1 MDILLLKFTLT
12 PLLIA
17 AATLAA
23 RRWGPVVA
31 GWLAGLPLTSGPIS
45 VFLAVEQGG
54 VFASHAAVGSI
65 LGVVG
70 AVAFCV
76 TYALSARRFGWRGS
90 ILCSFLVYSPTVLTL
105 SHFGFSLPA
114 AVLTAVLVLLAGM
127 LVARSGQGKIMAALP
142 PWWDLPMRMLV
153 AALLLLALTAAAHI
167 LGPQMSGIL
176 APFPI
181 MTCVMAI
188 FSHAQYGEP
197 GVRLF
202 IHGILTAMFSL
213 IAFYVVVSL
222 LVENSTL
229 IAYLAASGAAILV
242 NLAAW
247 EVLRLLN
254 KQRAQ
259 KRAP

>member
-1 MDILLLKFTLT
+1 MEVLLLKFTLT

-23 RRWGPVVA
+23 RRWGPVVG

-54 VFASHAAVGSI
+54 GFASHAAVGSI

-70 AVAFCV
+70 AVVFCV
-76 TYALSARRFGWRGS
+76 TYALSAHRFGWRGS
-90 ILCSFLVYSPTVLTL
+90 ILASFIAYTPVVLIL
-105 SHFGFSLPA
+105 SRLDFSLTA
-114 AVLTAVLVLLAGM
+114 AALTALLVLVGGM
-127 LVARSGQGKIMAALP
+127 LAVHSGQGKIVAAVP

-153 AALLLLALTAAAHI
+153 AALLLLAVTTAARL

-202 IHGILTAMFSL
+202 MRGIITAMFSL
-213 IAFYVVVSL
+213 IAFYAVVSL
-222 LVENSTL
+222 LVESSIL
-229 IAYLAASGAAILV
+229 LAYLAACGAAVVV
-242 NLAAW
+242 NLATW
-247 EVLRLLN
+247 EVLHII
-254 KQRAQ
+254 K
-259 KRAP
+259 KRKKAATG

>member
-1 MDILLLKFTLT
+1 MEVLLLKFSLT

-23 RRWGPVVA
+23 RRWGPVVG

-65 LGVVG
+65 LGVVA
-70 AVAFCV
+70 AVVFCV
-76 TYALSARRFGWRGS
+76 SYALSAHRFGWRGS
-90 ILCSFLVYSPTVLTL
+90 IFCSFVAYVPTVFLL
-105 SHFGFSLPA
+105 SRFEFSLPA
-114 AVLTAVLVLLAGM
+114 AALAAFLILLAGM
-127 LVARSGQGKIMAALP
+127 LVIHSGQGKIVAAVP
-142 PWWDLPMRMLV
+142 PWWDLPMRMMV
-153 AALLLLALTAAAHI
+153 ATLLLLAVTTAAHL

-202 IHGILTAMFSL
+202 MRGIITAMFSL
-213 IAFYVVVSL
+213 IAFYAVVSL
-222 LVENSTL
+222 LVEDSVLT
-229 IAYLAASGAAILV
+229 AYLVACGASVLV

-247 EVLRLLN
+247 EVLHII
-254 KQRAQ
+254 KKHKKAVTG
-259 KRAP
+259 